1 MSGRFTARRDEGF
14 VVFLMGVRVNRWR
27 DVRGWLPTLGSLR
40 AMLRE
45 MRRRPEDGFL
55 GGRAYYS
62 RREIL
67 LVQYWRSFEDLESFA
82 RCPER
87 SHMPGWKRFNRLVR
101 QRGCVGLW
109 HEAYIVGPGCYE
121 AVYAD
126 TPVTG
131 LARATEHI
139 QAVGGRETARRRRLR
154 AGLDPD
160 GAPRTRLAETAG
172 EETEVESASA

>member
-27 DVRGWLPTLGSLR
+27 EVRGWLPTLGSLR

-45 MRRRPEDGFL
+45 MRRSPEDGFL
-55 GGRAYYS
+55 GGRVYFG

-67 LVQYWRSFEDLESFA
+67 LVQYWRSFEELERFA
-82 RCPER
+82 RCPDK
-87 SHMPGWKRFNRLVR
+87 SHMPGWKHFNRRVR
-101 QRGCVGLW
+101 QRECVGLW

-131 LARATEHI
+131 LAEATEHVR
-139 QAVGGRETARRRRLR
+139 AVGGRETARRRRLR
-154 AGLDPD
+154 AGF
-160 GAPRTRLAETAG
+160 AP
-172 EETEVESASA
+172 EETPEAQSASA